1 MDILYPPPRGIRVSK
16 SPRGIGLIVDTHAAM
31 TCSKIVI
38 FILPEVGGGV
48 ATTIYT
54 SIVDPRAAILFS
66 KIVILPGVGGGRA
79 LF

>member
-1 MDILYPPPRGIRVSK
+1 MITPPARGIGVSK

-54 SIVDPRAAILFS
+54 SIVDPRAVILFS
-66 KIVILPGVGGGRA
+66 KFVILPGVGGGRD